1 MSRVLS
7 GVLVSSLA
15 LVGCAVD
22 GEGPASAA
30 EEQASILPRPPHCV
44 APWGIDWSQTLGVT
58 DAEIVSPFCTHV
70 TTGNAYIPEGLWI
83 TNTATGTP
91 DEPIT
96 YPDGYVPTSPAPM
109 TDFLH
114 KLARVRY
121 VVQPDG
127 QAFDLPAAGIE
138 KQVTVNDLFKGST
151 EFPLSEATFPV
162 TALLGKL
169 PALPFGAHSVDI
181 HFVMTAAHCDGHGT
195 DRADHCLPA
204 GDTKVLTRSLTVSN

>member
-22 GEGPASAA
+22 A
-30 EEQASILPRPPHCV
+30 EEPPAEGQASILPRPPHCV

-70 TTGNAYIPEGLWI
+70 TTGNAVIPEALWI

-96 YPDGYVPTSPAPM
+96 YPSDYVPASPAPM

-121 VVQPDG
+121 VVQREG
-127 QAFDLPAAGIE
+127 LSFELAAPAIE
-138 KQVTVNDLFKGST
+138 KQVTVNDLFKGSDQ
-151 EFPLSEATFPV
+151 FPASEATFPV

-169 PALPFGAHSVDI
+169 PPLDFGGHTIEI

-195 DRADHCLPA
+195 NRADSCLPA
-204 GDTKVLTRSLTVSN
+204 GDTLVLTRSLTVSN